1 MTDRQAMEDLLEALY
16 AARVRGD
23 LDAVVK
29 LFAADASF
37 KVAGT
42 DQTSPMPTL
51 VKGNAGI
58 RSLLLGMIESFELS
72 DFTILDMLI
81 DGSSAAIRWQTTI
94 HYTVTGQIFSTELA
108 DFITVGDGKVTSFIE
123 FIDTA
128 LAAKVLAAK
137 KG

>member
-23 LDAVVK
+23 LEGVVK
-29 LFAADASF
+29 LFAPNASF
-37 KVAGT
+37 KVAGS
-42 DQTSPMPTL
+42 DRASPMPTL
-51 VKGNAGI
+51 VKGEADI
-58 RSLLLGMIESFELS
+58 RSLMQAMIESFELS

-94 HYTVTGQIFSTELA
+94 HYPVTGQIFTTEIA
-108 DFITVGDGKVTSFIE
+108 DFITMDNGQVTSFIE

-128 LAAKVLAAK
+128 LAAKVLAS